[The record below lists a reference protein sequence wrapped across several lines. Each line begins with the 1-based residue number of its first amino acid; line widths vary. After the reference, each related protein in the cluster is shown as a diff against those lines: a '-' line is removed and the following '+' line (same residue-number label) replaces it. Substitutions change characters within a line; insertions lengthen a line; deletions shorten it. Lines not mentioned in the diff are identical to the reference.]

1 MADPIRDTGL
11 LVLDVWRIREALAA
25 HPELW
30 NRHQGRTAPEDS
42 PHHQVDDIFIRFAA
56 PGVDTTRDYDSV
68 WYDPAATMLG
78 VKDAVYD
85 LAQKLRADRIGGILI
100 TRIPPGKS
108 VQPHVDRGWHAEYY
122 RKYGIQIASAQ
133 GQAFCFD
140 GVRFESEPG
149 DVYEFRNDVPHWVVN
164 DSSEE
169 RITMIVCLRLEQ
181 SVEWRI

>member
-1 MADPIRDTGL
+1 MDEPIRDTGL
-11 LVLDVWRIREALAA
+11 RVGVAPIRAALAD
-25 HPELW
+25 HPEVW
-30 NRHQGRTAPEDS
+30 NRHTGRTSPEDS
-42 PHHQVDDIFIRFAA
+42 PHHEVDDIFIRFAA
-56 PGVDTTRDYDSV
+56 PGADVTRDYDSV
-68 WYDPAATMLG
+68 WYEPMSSLIG
-78 VKDAVYD
+78 VRTAVYD
-85 LAQKLRADRIGGILI
+85 LARHLHADRIGGVLI

-108 VQPHVDRGWHAEYY
+108 VHPHIDRGWHAGYY
-122 RKYGIQIASAQ
+122 RKYGIQIASAP

-149 DVYEFRNDVPHWVVN
+149 DVYEFRNDVSHWVKN